1 MSTDDQLRIARMSE
15 VAKRHVA
22 QHEVDDLAS
31 AIAEL
36 REAADGRTDLLSE
49 LAGLHLGF
57 EQADLAIMA
66 SRHRA
71 IADLAFAAGA
81 DREQAEKWISEGI
94 SKLESARQTPHSG
107 GTPRRGQ

>member
-1 MSTDDQLRIARMSE
+1 MSTDDQLRMARMSE

-22 QHEVDDLAS
+22 RHEVDLPS

-36 REAADGRTDLLSE
+36 RAAADGRTDLLSE

-57 EQADLAIMA
+57 EQADLSIMA

-94 SKLESARQTPHSG
+94 GKLESARQTPHSG
-107 GTPRRGQ
+107 GTHGDDSD